1 LYKIKSSKIVKN
13 EETNKEK
20 VPDTLKEVSSG
31 KESKKEETETKEN
44 EIQPKVEMKKEDLP
58 NHIVIKKRKALRAYH
73 HDNSPPSPTKKQ
85 KTEQNE

>member
-13 EETNKEK
+13 ETNKEK
-20 VPDTLKEVSSG
+20 VPDTLKEVSDS

-44 EIQPKVEMKKEDLP
+44 EIQQKVETKKEDLP
-58 NHIVIKKRKALRAYH
+58 NHIVIKKRKALRTYH
-73 HDNSPPSPTKKQ
+73 HDNAPPSPTKKQ